1 MSISQNTLDVLQDAP
16 QPNMQPDEFNL
27 KAFAFAAVLYT
38 LGLEINETV
47 ATLNQASTTSESG
60 DTLTISLG
68 AKNLTVE
75 AGKSFAVGMSVRIA
89 DTVTGT
95 RWMNGDVTA
104 YDPLTGNLSVNVSAI
119 QGSGNANVWTISQSF
134 GGLTAGSVDTDKL
147 AGLAVTTAKIADEA
161 ITADKVADNG
171 IVTSKVADAAISL
184 EKLATDVQKSL
195 SLLTISGTGTFTRTS
210 NRLTLANIVTT
221 LGLEIGDVISVV
233 GASSSSGANN
243 GARTVES
250 IVDDNTVVLNY
261 EHRNGNG
268 VLSLVD
274 ETATITVKRIA
285 KWNEAPIGLGRGW
298 VNVSAS
304 RVAGVAYKNTT
315 QRAIPA
321 AIIFPALAAT
331 VVIDGVTV
339 ASRIST
345 GQPNLF
351 PIIPLNGEIVVSGY
365 ASGYWSELR

>member
-47 ATLNQASTTSESG
+47 ATLNQESTTSESG
-60 DTLTISLG
+60 DTLTIGLG

-89 DTVTGT
+89 DTLTGT

-104 YDPLTGNLSVNVSAI
+104 YDPGTGNLSVNVSAI

-161 ITADKVADNG
+161 ITADKVAD
-171 IVTSKVADAAISL
+171 AAISL
-184 EKLATDVQKSL
+184 EKLADDVQKSL
-195 SLLTISGTGTFTRTS
+195 SLLTASGTGTFTMVS
-210 NRLTLANIVTT
+210 NRLVLTGIVPT
-221 LGLEIGDVISVV
+221 LGLEVGDVINIT
-233 GASSSSGANN
+233 GAASSGGINN

-250 IVDDNTVVLNY
+250 IIDDDSIVLNY

-268 VLSLVD
+268 VLSFVD
-274 ETATITVKRIA
+274 ETATITVKLLA
-285 KWNEAPIGLGRGW
+285 KWNEAPPGLGQAW
-298 VNVSAS
+298 VDVSAV
-304 RVAGVAYKNTT
+304 RVAGTTYTNTT
-315 QRAIPA
+315 KRGVQVSILIPA
-321 AIIFPALAAT
+321 SNYNIVINGKLVGIASGLSQTSHSPFIPVDRGII
-331 VVIDGVTV
+331 
-339 ASRIST
+339 
-345 GQPNLF
+345 
-351 PIIPLNGEIVVSGY
+351 VSGY
-365 ASGYWSELR
+365 TAGYWSELR

>member
-1 MSISQNTLDVLQDAP
+1 MTISQNTLDVLQDAP

-68 AKNLTVE
+68 VKNLTVE

-147 AGLAVTTAKIADEA
+147 AGLAVTTAKIAGLA
-161 ITADKVADNG
+161 ITTAKINDG
-171 IVTSKVADAAISL
+171 AA
-184 EKLATDVQKSL
+184 
-195 SLLTISGTGTFTRTS
+195 
-210 NRLTLANIVTT
+210 TLAKLDRTGAAGKILTAHGVDQAPTWEDNLR
-221 LGLEIGDVISVV
+221 LGV
-233 GASSSSGANN
+233 GQTWQNLA
-243 GARTVES
+243 
-250 IVDDNTVVLNY
+250 
-261 EHRNGNG
+261 
-268 VLSLVD
+268 
-274 ETATITVKRIA
+274 
-285 KWNEAPIGLGRGW
+285 
-298 VNVSAS
+298 AS
-304 RVAGVAYKNTT
+304 RALNTT
-315 QRAIPA
+315 Y
-321 AIIFPALAAT
+321 T
-331 VVIDGVTV
+331 N
-339 ASRIST
+339 ST
-345 GQPNLF
+345 GQPIAVAMSSGGGSAITHQLLIDGVVVMKSNNGAAVLASLF
-351 PIIPLNGEIVVSGY
+351 GIVPNGSTYRINGSSLDTW
-365 ASGYWSELR
+365 AELR